1 MICSHNGIFNFEIIL
16 QGKPA
21 HSSQPS
27 WGINTIT
34 DAMKI
39 IQVIQSFAKE
49 QETTIDSLLAQD
61 HQDAFTTIN
70 VAAIQG
76 GTAYN
81 IIPERSIIKVSMRPI
96 PKANINAL
104 TRELTA
110 RILNT
115 ATKSKVSTK
124 ISTKV
129 PSLSTGQNTTL
140 EKDLCQHAK
149 TKHSSAVAYAT
160 DGAHLQLMGMKPIV
174 FGAGSIAQ
182 AHKPNEYIKAN
193 ALIVFVPKLIQIVK
207 RACC

>member
-1 MICSHNGIFNFEIIL
+1 MICSHNGIFNFEIVL
-16 QGKPA
+16 QGKSA

-27 WGINTIT
+27 WGVNTIT

-39 IQVIQSFAKE
+39 IHVIQSFAKE
-49 QETTIDSLLAQD
+49 QETIIDNLLSQD

-70 VAAIQG
+70 VAEIQG

-81 IIPERSIIKVSMRPI
+81 IIPERSVIKVSMRPI
-96 PKANINAL
+96 PKADLTNLTDELIN
-104 TRELTA
+104 

-115 ATKSKVSTK
+115 STVSKTSIN
-124 ISTKV
+124 ISTQV
-129 PSLSTGQNTTL
+129 PSLSTGQNTAL

-160 DGAHLQLMGMKPIV
+160 DGAHLQLMGMKPII
-174 FGAGSIAQ
+174 FGPGSIAQ
-182 AHKPNEYIKAN
+182 AHKPNEYIEAS
-193 ALIVFVPKLIQIVK
+193 ALVDFVPKLTQIVK